1 MVKSKC
7 SVQGIGPST
16 KTTAQHCVRAT
27 YGSAI
32 GVDVHAKQLVC
43 CYQSSDGVDPLTHQ
57 PILKEQHAEFS
68 TLRSELNEF
77 AAWCLELKPEII
89 LMESTGVLWRSPY
102 EALEDVGFTTQEL
115 MLVNARDVKGII
127 GRKTDREDAV
137 RLARI
142 ARMGIIKASFVPP
155 RIFREMRL
163 IARRYQTLKKT
174 TANLTNVYQKLLNA
188 AGLRASSVF
197 SDVRGLAATAILES
211 KLNDA
216 PDFAETVI
224 ERSARLKA
232 PPEKIIDALDF
243 EISDTMRAQLLDEKL
258 LIERTQ
264 THADAAMNRLR
275 QLQKPYAK
283 QIKLLMS
290 IPGIK
295 EDSARLIFAE
305 LCSDLKQQFP
315 NSEKFC
321 SWLGI
326 CLGNNISANKSHSGR
341 SPKGNKWL
349 RRTITECSQGI
360 GLSHLCLRSR
370 FEAFKLRRGKKR
382 AVVAIG
388 HLLCRIIYSVLV
400 NGRMF
405 KSVNEGDN
413 LKNVLVQRLKSNL
426 KNLRRQTPLVMCGN
440 EMIERDTGV
449 IICEMPAVFDP

>member
-57 PILKEQHAEFS
+57 PILKKQHAEFG

-137 RLARI
+137 RLAQI

-155 RIFREMRL
+155 RIFREIRL

-188 AGLRASSVF
+188 AGLRTSSVF

-326 CLGNNISANKSHSGR
+326 CPGNNISANKSHSGR

-382 AVVAIG
+382 AVVAID

-413 LKNVLVQRLKSNL
+413 LKNILVQRLKSNL

>member
-32 GVDVHAKQLVC
+32 GVDVHAKQLIC

-57 PILKEQHAEFS
+57 PILKEQHAEFGA
-68 TLRSELNEF
+68 LRSELNEF

-137 RLARI
+137 RLAQI
-142 ARMGIIKASFVPP
+142 ARMGILKASFVPP

-326 CLGNNISANKSHSGR
+326 CPGNNISANKSHSGR

>member
-57 PILKEQHAEFS
+57 PILKKQHAEFG

-137 RLARI
+137 RLAQI

-326 CLGNNISANKSHSGR
+326 CPGNNISANKSHSGR

-349 RRTITECSQGI
+349 RRTITESIPEDLPRATNGYAV
-360 GLSHLCLRSR
+360 RSPN
-370 FEAFKLRRGKKR
+370 AHR
-382 AVVAIG
+382 A
-388 HLLCRIIYSVLV
+388 S
-400 NGRMF
+400 
-405 KSVNEGDN
+405 D
-413 LKNVLVQRLKSNL
+413 
-426 KNLRRQTPLVMCGN
+426 
-440 EMIERDTGV
+440 
-449 IICEMPAVFDP
+449 

>member
-32 GVDVHAKQLVC
+32 GVDVHATQLVC
-43 CYQSSDGVDPLTHQ
+43 CYQASDGVDPLTHQ
-57 PILKEQHAEFS
+57 PILKEQHAEFGA
-68 TLRSELNEF
+68 LRSELNEF

-137 RLARI
+137 RLAQI

-243 EISDTMRAQLLDEKL
+243 EISGTMRAQLLDEKL

-264 THADAAMNRLR
+264 TRADAAMNRLR

-305 LCSDLKQQFP
+305 LCSDPKQQFP

-326 CLGNNISANKSHSGR
+326 CPGNNISANKSHSGR

-388 HLLCRIIYSVLV
+388 HLLYRIIYSVLV

-413 LKNVLVQRLKSNL
+413 LKKVLVQRLKSNL

>member
-1 MVKSKC
+1 
-7 SVQGIGPST
+7 
-16 KTTAQHCVRAT
+16 
-27 YGSAI
+27 
-32 GVDVHAKQLVC
+32 
-43 CYQSSDGVDPLTHQ
+43 
-57 PILKEQHAEFS
+57 
-68 TLRSELNEF
+68 
-77 AAWCLELKPEII
+77 
-89 LMESTGVLWRSPY
+89 
-102 EALEDVGFTTQEL
+102 

-137 RLARI
+137 RLAQI

-326 CLGNNISANKSHSGR
+326 CPGNNISANKSHSGR

-405 KSVNEGDN
+405 KSVNEEDN

>member
-7 SVQGIGPST
+7 SVQGVGPST
-16 KTTAQHCVRAT
+16 KTTAQHCVRAS
-27 YGSAI
+27 YRSAI

-43 CYQSSDGVDPLTHQ
+43 CYQSSDEVDPLTHQ
-57 PILKEQHAEFS
+57 PILKEQHAEFG
-68 TLRSELNEF
+68 TLRSELSDF
-77 AAWCLELKPEII
+77 AAWCLVLNPEII

-137 RLARI
+137 RLAQI

-155 RIFREMRL
+155 RIFREIRL

-197 SDVRGLAATAILES
+197 SDVRGLAATVILEA

-224 ERSARLKA
+224 ERSVRLKA
-232 PPEKIIDALDF
+232 RPETIIDALDF

-258 LIERTQ
+258 LIKRTQ

-275 QLQKPYAK
+275 QLQEPYAK

-326 CLGNNISANKSHSGR
+326 CPGNNISANKSHSGR

-349 RRTITECSQGI
+349 RRTITECSRGI
-360 GLSHLCLRSR
+360 GLSHLYLRSR

-388 HLLCRIIYSVLV
+388 HLLCRIIYSGLV

-413 LKNVLVQRLKSNL
+413 LKNILVQRLKSNI
-426 KNLRRQTPLVMCGN
+426 KNQRRQTPLVMCDN
-440 EMIERDTGV
+440 EMIERATGV
-449 IICEMPAVFDP
+449 IIYEMPAVFDP

>member
-57 PILKEQHAEFS
+57 PILKEQHAEFD

-89 LMESTGVLWRSPY
+89 LLESTGVLWRSPY

-137 RLARI
+137 RLAQI

-211 KLNDA
+211 KLNDS

-326 CLGNNISANKSHSGR
+326 CPGNNISANKSHSGR

-426 KNLRRQTPLVMCGN
+426 KNLGRQTPLVMCGN

-449 IICEMPAVFDP
+449 IICEMPAAFDP

>member
-32 GVDVHAKQLVC
+32 GVDVHAKQLIC

-57 PILKEQHAEFS
+57 PILKEQHAEFG

-326 CLGNNISANKSHSGR
+326 CPGNNISANKSHSGR

>member
-1 MVKSKC
+1 
-7 SVQGIGPST
+7 
-16 KTTAQHCVRAT
+16 
-27 YGSAI
+27 
-32 GVDVHAKQLVC
+32 
-43 CYQSSDGVDPLTHQ
+43 
-57 PILKEQHAEFS
+57 
-68 TLRSELNEF
+68 
-77 AAWCLELKPEII
+77 
-89 LMESTGVLWRSPY
+89 
-102 EALEDVGFTTQEL
+102 
-115 MLVNARDVKGII
+115 
-127 GRKTDREDAV
+127 
-137 RLARI
+137 
-142 ARMGIIKASFVPP
+142 
-155 RIFREMRL
+155 
-163 IARRYQTLKKT
+163 
-174 TANLTNVYQKLLNA
+174 
-188 AGLRASSVF
+188 
-197 SDVRGLAATAILES
+197 
-211 KLNDA
+211 
-216 PDFAETVI
+216 
-224 ERSARLKA
+224 
-232 PPEKIIDALDF
+232 
-243 EISDTMRAQLLDEKL
+243 MRAQLLDEKL

-326 CLGNNISANKSHSGR
+326 CPGNNISANKSHSGR